1 MKGGSRAVKEH
12 KWFQGMDWEAV
23 YNGQVSLLL
32 ARAQESHQDSNE
44 EFLTSPE
51 TKQNDNQPEF

>member
-1 MKGGSRAVKEH
+1 MKEH